1 MNIAAIR
8 QRATDHA
15 FAHLGEPLE
24 TATGPVQVIV
34 QRHDNPDLQF
44 RGGKRPVDGRLQ
56 YLIIHVREQDADS
69 ITGTAR
75 IDGRD
80 WEPVERT
87 RHVVQPGVVQI
98 ELAPVDGHGTDG
110 GQWL

>member
-1 MNIAAIR
+1 MSIAIIR

-15 FAHLGEPLE
+15 FAHLGEPVE
-24 TATGPVQVIV
+24 TVTGPVQVIV
-34 QRHDNPDLQF
+34 QRHDRPDVLF
-44 RGGKRPVDGRLQ
+44 KGGRRAVDAGLQ

-69 ITGTAR
+69 ITGTVR

-80 WEPVERT
+80 WQPVERT
-87 RHVVQPGVVQI
+87 RHAVQPGVVQI
-98 ELAPVDGHGTDG
+98 ELAPVDGHGEEG

>member
-1 MNIAAIR
+1 MSITTIR
-8 QRATDHA
+8 QQATDHV

-34 QRHDNPDLQF
+34 QRHDNPAVQF
-44 RGGKRPVDGRLQ
+44 RGGKQPVDGRWQ
-56 YLIIHVREQDADS
+56 YLIIHVRAQDADR
-69 ITGTAR
+69 ITGTVR

-80 WEPVERT
+80 WTPVDRT
-87 RHVVQPGVVQI
+87 RHVVQPGIVQI
-98 ELAPVDGHGTDG
+98 ELAPVDGHGEEG

>member
-1 MNIAAIR
+1 MSITTIR
-8 QRATDHA
+8 QQATDHA
-15 FAHLGEPLE
+15 FAHLGEPVE
-24 TATGPVQVIV
+24 TATGSVQVIV
-34 QRHDNPDLQF
+34 RRHDDPDMQF
-44 RGGKRPVDGRLQ
+44 RGGKRPVDGRWQ

-69 ITGTAR
+69 ITGTVR

-87 RHVVQPGVVQI
+87 RHGVQPGIVQI
-98 ELAPVDGHGTDG
+98 ELAPVDGHGEEG